1 VNEYCNNFLEG
12 SSGVRNLKSDTK
24 FKRNTFAMKLKAL
37 VETQESTGYY
47 AEVVRQ
53 LDKLKGM

>member
-1 VNEYCNNFLEG
+1 
-12 SSGVRNLKSDTK
+12 
-24 FKRNTFAMKLKAL
+24 MKLKAL

-53 LDKLKGM
+53 LDKLKGMWMLTSDDEFIVIQV